1 MHKRAVLY
9 DESTLAVFE
18 WLRNAGQ
25 LGPAGTYKF
34 AEGGRNLL
42 KFLQRHAGF
51 AFLMAFVIGWSSVA
65 LAAQKPAHQL
75 MMSQPSA
82 MQPPASSAQHQAM
95 SHEAADMPMPD
106 CHQPGAKI
114 KAGQASAHC
123 ASDMQRWGGAAQCAD
138 CALWHCQAASC
149 SLEMQPLDLQ
159 LPELGAFSEP
169 PNAIY
174 TAQHLQGHKLEL
186 LRPPKA

>member
-1 MHKRAVLY
+1 M
-9 DESTLAVFE
+9 
-18 WLRNAGQ
+18 
-25 LGPAGTYKF
+25 
-34 AEGGRNLL
+34 L

-51 AFLMAFVIGWSSVA
+51 AFLMAFVIGWSSVP
-65 LAAQKPAHQL
+65 LAAQKPAPPL
-75 MMSQPSA
+75 MMASASAIQPA
-82 MQPPASSAQHQAM
+82 ASAQHQQHSAHQAVQHDASNM
-95 SHEAADMPMPD
+95 QMPD

-123 ASDMQRWGGAAQCAD
+123 ASDMQRMDGAAQCGG
-138 CALWHCQAASC
+138 CALWHCQAAPA
-149 SLEMQPLDLQ
+149 SLEMQPLHLQ
-159 LPELGAFSEP
+159 LPALSAFSEP

>member
-1 MHKRAVLY
+1 M
-9 DESTLAVFE
+9 
-18 WLRNAGQ
+18 
-25 LGPAGTYKF
+25 
-34 AEGGRNLL
+34 
-42 KFLQRHAGF
+42 QRHAGF

-82 MQPPASSAQHQAM
+82 MQPPASSAQHQQPQNAMHQAM
-95 SHEAADMPMPD
+95 SHEVADMPMPD

-123 ASDMQRWGGAAQCAD
+123 ASDMQRMDGAAQCGG
-138 CALWHCQAASC
+138 CALWHCQAAPA
-149 SLEMQPLDLQ
+149 SLEMQPLHLQ
-159 LPELGAFSEP
+159 LPALSAFSEP

-174 TAQHLQGHKLEL
+174 SEQHLQGYKLEL
-186 LRPPKA
+186 LQIGRAHV

>member
-1 MHKRAVLY
+1 M
-9 DESTLAVFE
+9 
-18 WLRNAGQ
+18 
-25 LGPAGTYKF
+25 
-34 AEGGRNLL
+34 
-42 KFLQRHAGF
+42 QRHAGF

-75 MMSQPSA
+75 MMASA
-82 MQPPASSAQHQAM
+82 SAQHQQHSAHQAVQHDASNMQM
-95 SHEAADMPMPD
+95 SD

-123 ASDMQRWGGAAQCAD
+123 ASDMQRMDGAAQCAD